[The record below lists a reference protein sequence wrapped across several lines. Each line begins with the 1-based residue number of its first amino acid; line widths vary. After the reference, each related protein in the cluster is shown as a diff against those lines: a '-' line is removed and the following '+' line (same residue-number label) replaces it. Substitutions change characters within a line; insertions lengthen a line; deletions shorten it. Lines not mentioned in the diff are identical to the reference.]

1 MIMLKYNQVKTI
13 LNSKSTSN
21 NTDNIGNIMKQLK
34 VKKKKK
40 MKIKNFPLFMQ
51 KFPYNCIC
59 LA

>member
-1 MIMLKYNQVKTI
+1 MLKYNQVKTI

-40 MKIKNFPLFMQ
+40 NENKKLPSLHAKIPL
-51 KFPYNCIC
+51 
-59 LA
+59 

>member
-34 VKKKKK
+34 VKKKKNENK
-40 MKIKNFPLFMQ
+40 KRPSLHAKIPL
-51 KFPYNCIC
+51 
-59 LA
+59 